1 MVSTHVEI
9 IGYVGSIGLE
19 ALFKPPERI
28 SDAVR
33 FRWDRNGIRIQPVS
47 TSGTHS
53 GYSNRYKNC
62 QKASS
67 STSGG
72 DTNGNLHTQNSTD
85 RKHVGSGSELHKHV
99 GSGSENF
106 TYKKEPLDSLVRLE
120 DDRDEGF
127 IKVERRTKG
136 TRTKLRSGS

>member
-1 MVSTHVEI
+1 
-9 IGYVGSIGLE
+9 
-19 ALFKPPERI
+19 
-28 SDAVR
+28 
-33 FRWDRNGIRIQPVS
+33 VS

-53 GYSNRYKNC
+53 RYSNRYKNC
-62 QKASS
+62 QRVSS

-72 DTNGNLHTQNSTD
+72 DTNGNLHMQSSTD

-127 IKVERRTKG
+127 IKVERRSKR